1 MGQKLRGWCGGGRW
15 KTQPAWRVVE
25 WGEGVGHTEQ
35 ISKLM
40 VNVRIMGAKFFTAGE
55 GIYKQN

>member
-1 MGQKLRGWCGGGRW
+1 MGQQLREWCGGGRW
-15 KTQPAWRVVE
+15 KPQPAWRVVE
-25 WGEGVGHTEQ
+25 RGEGVGYIDQ

-55 GIYKQN
+55 GIYKQK